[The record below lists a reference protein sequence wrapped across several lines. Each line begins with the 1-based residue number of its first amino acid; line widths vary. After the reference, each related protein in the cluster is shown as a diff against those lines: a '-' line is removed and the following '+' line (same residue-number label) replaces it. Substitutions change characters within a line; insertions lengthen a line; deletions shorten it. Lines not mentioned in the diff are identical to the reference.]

1 MTTRMSRR
9 AWLLGCGS
17 VVGVRAL
24 SAQTSRDPGAESRI
38 RDIIDQY
45 SDQGFHRTATT
56 VDRQSGE
63 WLLERVASLG
73 LKPVREEFS
82 VSRVVPGVCRL
93 VVAGRS
99 IEGLPLFDGA
109 FTDSTGIHGRLGPI
123 GSDADIGVVTAPPN
137 TAAGG
142 PLGDARRQQ
151 RHKAIVFITRG
162 GRPGLC
168 PSNADAF
175 LKPFGPP
182 VLQVSSEE
190 AALLDQHAARRSEI
204 QFIAAATRA
213 AATSFNI
220 TTTLT
225 GTRAAASPL
234 VVMTPRSGWYTC
246 ASERGGGI
254 ACWLELMRVFR
265 QSLPRHTIEFVA
277 SAGHELGH
285 LGIDVFV
292 ANRPGLVSNAAGWMH
307 FGANLGAAIRP
318 AAAGASPAEDGTV
331 RHAVA
336 AMGSGNTI
344 QASDDLH
351 EEILAKALT
360 AIGLGISRRV
370 PRGTVPGGEAEVVH
384 RGGGK
389 YVSVIGS
396 NALFHNPADAGSK
409 TVEIPT
415 IVRFVEAFTAV
426 ANRVMSTSP
435 E

>member
-1 MTTRMSRR
+1 MRISRR
-9 AWLLGCGS
+9 NWLLGCG
-17 VVGVRAL
+17 GVLTGRL
-24 SAQTSRDPGAESRI
+24 VSAQAARDSEAEVRI
-38 RDIIDQY
+38 RNIIDQY

-63 WLLERVASLG
+63 WLLERVGSLG
-73 LKPVREEFS
+73 LKPLREAFP
-82 VSRVVPGVCRL
+82 VNRVVPGVCRL
-93 VVAGRS
+93 VVEGRP
-99 IEGLPLFDGA
+99 IGGLPLFDGA
-109 FTDSTGIHGRLGPI
+109 FTEPAGIRGRLGPI

-142 PLGDARRQQ
+142 PLGDARRQP

-168 PSNADAF
+168 PSNADFF

-182 VLQVSSEE
+182 VLQVSSEH
-190 AALLDQHAARRSEI
+190 AAVLDDHAARRSEVHLV
-204 QFIAAATRA
+204 AAATRA

-220 TTTLT
+220 TATIP
-225 GTRAAASPL
+225 GPAASALPPL
-234 VVMTPRSGWYTC
+234 VIMTPRSGWYTC

-265 QSLPRHTIEFVA
+265 TNRPQRTIEFVA
-277 SAGHELGH
+277 SGGHELGH

-292 ANRPGLVSNAAGWMH
+292 ANRRGLVSGAAGWMH
-307 FGANLGAAIRP
+307 LGANIGAAVRP
-318 AAAGASPAEDGTV
+318 AAAGASRADDGTV

-344 QASDDLH
+344 QASDDLR
-351 EEILAKALT
+351 EEILSTALT
-360 AIGLGISRRV
+360 AHGLGISRRV

-396 NALFHNPADAGSK
+396 NALFHNLEDAGSG
-409 TVEIPT
+409 TVELPT
-415 IVRFVEAFTAV
+415 IVRFVEAFTSV
-426 ANRVMSTSP
+426 ANTLMNGSTP
-435 E
+435 